1 MKCGIPVLFFILCS
15 QQGCEVGARYILA
28 MKKLNLREG
37 STMVS
42 ASLSLSLE
50 PGLGLNR
57 EGHDFCKHRE
67 AHVPLQTP
75 CTHLLY

>member
-1 MKCGIPVLFFILCS
+1 MLQELVINKVAMLITLYLVLYEMWDACILISFS

-37 STMVS
+37 STMLS

-50 PGLGLNR
+50 PGLGPNR
-57 EGHDFCKHRE
+57 
-67 AHVPLQTP
+67 
-75 CTHLLY
+75 